1 VTSSHEI
8 AQIPFQLNVEST
20 DTSAGGSSSI
30 HQSQQSVGE
39 RGSGGSSGVASQPQF
54 AYSDHSLKPYGL
66 SNSVDISGH
75 LRRTS
80 NTGNMVLLSTL
91 LLWIVLAML
100 FLAGLDHFYAAKE
113 GAETPR
119 QQDDGR
125 RVSRA
130 SQMMF
135 GERDD
140 AERLKQEAAY
150 YKSIPRD
157 NFATHHAFAPESS
170 QQAPPATYKPDPL
183 MTSQGSMQNLGFGDQ
198 TKEGRAGVRF
208 EQGMDPPSR
217 IVTVP
222 PQHIEEEILYPPQK
236 YVAIGDEL
244 RNVEADAAAGGLPN
258 MPSQAAPRSS
268 FEYSFDP
275 YREETKSQQQL
286 QQQQEN
292 DVIVFLVGRGVIRE
306 DELVSMSPDQLNEFA
321 SAMLRVRSLEEW
333 MILERNNHALF
344 LELLA
349 QLDDLLKGS
358 APPMNA
364 PPDPQL
370 PALAPAMDASQFKM
384 MGSGSSIGT
393 AVSFVPNTAPDGV
406 KTGTIMSTE
415 DDIRQMEA
423 EQRETKLL
431 WNADATRRRSSLTF
445 DALSAAPETKA
456 TPPPS
461 SFINAKSPVPTL
473 NCNQQGAVPQTGS
486 SLSAGNDEEQGA
498 FQSVFSSSSHQ
509 ASPNSTPAI
518 SNKES
523 PAEAAFS
530 PPFKS
535 TFVHLQD
542 ESPRSPADSEEWE
555 KVDPTQE
562 GKTIYTPSLQAF
574 EAMRP
579 TPSDVVTAPAQGW
592 SSMTAAEAQPMSDA
606 APAQRWSSMPAQ
618 VFQGEEQSA
627 SGGSR
632 RGSISLQPQH
642 VMAPAPAGEVP
653 KTSPKLPTSSVKLA
667 ARETLSTPPAS
678 GTM

>member
-100 FLAGLDHFYAAKE
+100 FLAGLDQFYAAKE

-208 EQGMDPPSR
+208 EQGMDPTSR

-306 DELVSMSPDQLNEFA
+306 DELVSMSPDQVNEFA